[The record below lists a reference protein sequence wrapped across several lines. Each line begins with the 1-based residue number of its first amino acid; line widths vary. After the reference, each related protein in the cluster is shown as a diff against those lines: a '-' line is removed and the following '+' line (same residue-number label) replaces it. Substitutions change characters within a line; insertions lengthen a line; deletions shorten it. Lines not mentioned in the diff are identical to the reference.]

1 MSELNGGLVY
11 TCGCNVTMRVQIV
24 HDGGRTLK
32 RPGVYPDLAAILSR
46 MIQSASRHRLRLHM
60 HLLTKNLDDVVLS
73 WKPRSGTVQ
82 VSGGKGKT
90 YGNLRLEDGA
100 YDELVRVDA
109 ILELLEDANTSLLT
123 VIRFYGDHTKKCAL
137 GGHPLDDPTS
147 VHTGYGPVCAKH
159 YDLPW
164 GSPPPPP
171 VLSAQPVRSE
181 GVLIYRCSC
190 GAEIDWRSFAGAA
203 PKAPG
208 KLIYP
213 QLVER
218 LLQMFAASKVDHL
231 RIRLTTMTKANVVLA
246 WSAPSRTVTVNDG
259 GAVTYGSLSLDSG
272 EYVAVRQLEGLFEL
286 LAEADVDLVAAA
298 RRHAEATGNCSFC
311 GLELSDP
318 RSVAAGYGPICA
330 VHYGLP
336 WGEEEPAVIT
346 AAGKLLAD
354 VP

>member
-1 MSELNGGLVY
+1 MQL
-11 TCGCNVTMRVQIV
+11 
-24 HDGGRTLK
+24 
-32 RPGVYPDLAAILSR
+32 
-46 MIQSASRHRLRLHM
+46 
-60 HLLTKNLDDVVLS
+60 
-73 WKPRSGTVQ
+73 
-82 VSGGKGKT
+82 SGGKRKT

-100 YDELVRVDA
+100 YEELVSVNA
-109 ILELLEDANTSLLT
+109 ITELLEDANTSLLA

-137 GGHPLDDPTS
+137 GGHELTDPTS
-147 VHTGYGPVCAKH
+147 IHTGYGPVCAEH
-159 YDLPW
+159 YGLPW
-164 GSPPPPP
+164 GVAAPVPPIPAR
-171 VLSAQPVRSE
+171 SVRAAE

-190 GAEIDWRSFAGAA
+190 GAEIEWRSFAGVA

-208 KLIYP
+208 ELIYP

-218 LLQMFAASKVDHL
+218 LLRMLAASKVDHL

-298 RRHAEATGNCSFC
+298 KRHAEATGNCSFC

-346 AAGKLLAD
+346 VAGKLLAD